1 MPKKLLSILLTLL
14 ILILVPLSVYAET
27 TVQPRYAHV
36 MSHMTDLI
44 INSDVADIESFISGD
59 SYVTSI
65 KMTLTL
71 QKKILWWWDDVE
83 EFSDITPSNSI
94 EMYETTIVGSGTY
107 RVKMTARVCF
117 GSGTNYEDIE
127 GYSGEQTN

>member
-14 ILILVPLSVYAET
+14 ILILIPLSVSAET
-27 TVQPRYAHV
+27 AVQPRYAHV
-36 MSHMTDLI
+36 IEHETILNID
-44 INSDVADIESFISGD
+44 SDVAEIDSFIHGD

-65 KMTLTL
+65 KITLLL
-71 QKKILWWWDDVE
+71 QKKVLWWWDDVE
-83 EFSDITPSNSI
+83 EFSDITPNSSI
-94 EMYETTIVGSGTY
+94 EVFETTIVGSGTY

>member
-14 ILILVPLSVYAET
+14 ILILVPLSVCAET

-44 INSDVADIESFISGD
+44 INNDVADIESFIHGD

-65 KMTLTL
+65 KITLVL
-71 QKKILWWWDDVE
+71 QKKVLWWWDDVE

-94 EMYETTIVGSGTY
+94 NVTETTIVGSGTY

-127 GYSGEQTN
+127 GYSGERTN